1 MKISPFY
8 SPVPEFV
15 SHLTDTNYDKLE
27 TLQKFAASQGHN
39 VGELA
44 IAWLL
49 SHPTVSS
56 VIAGAT
62 NPAQISA
69 NITGIDWRL
78 TEQEMAQLG

>member
-1 MKISPFY
+1 
-8 SPVPEFV
+8 
-15 SHLTDTNYDKLE
+15 
-27 TLQKFAASQGHN
+27 